1 MNADAKIADYVLR
14 PLRSD
19 DARLIPE
26 LTRRVVGEAYVHE
39 EVYHPERLLK
49 LNASGHLVTIVAVAP
64 DGLLAGQCALERPD
78 LGPIAEIGEAMVLPE
93 HRHHHLLDQMHGYLV
108 EEARRR
114 NLLGISADAVTHHVF
129 SQYSNDKYGSTPT
142 GLMLGALP
150 PTADHL
156 EGVYPQRLSFL
167 CYFKYLT
174 TPAIAVTYLPER
186 HHSIAQRI
194 YGRLGRDI
202 EFRHAALPDAF
213 SLIEKIVAPSNQRGT
228 IKVHRAGV
236 DTADLVDTARREMR
250 EKSGVEAV
258 FVEIPLAEPGVA
270 QICEQLETR
279 GFFFCGIKIGSAE
292 SGDWLRLQHLD
303 AELDFTLIRIE
314 GEFAKEISAYVG
326 AERARTANNQ
336 TAR

>member
-1 MNADAKIADYVLR
+1 MNAEAKPANYVLR
-14 PLRSD
+14 PIQPD
-19 DARLIPE
+19 DARSIPE
-26 LTRRVVGEAYVHE
+26 LTRRVVGAEYIHE
-39 EVYHPERLLK
+39 EVYHPKRLLE
-49 LNASGHLVTIVAVAP
+49 LNASGHLVTVVAVAP

-114 NLLGISADAVTHHVF
+114 KLLGISADAVTHHVF

-167 CYFKYLT
+167 SYFKYLT
-174 TPAIAVTYLPER
+174 TPSMAVTYLPER
-186 HHSIAQRI
+186 HHAIAQRI

-202 EFRHAALPDAF
+202 EFRNAAMPDAF
-213 SLIEKIVAPSNQRGT
+213 SLVEKTAAPANQRGT
-228 IKVHRAGV
+228 IKVHRPGV
-236 DTADLVDTARREMR
+236 DSAELVDRARREMR
-250 EKSGVEAV
+250 EAAGVEAV
-258 FVEIPLAEPGVA
+258 FVEIPIAEPGVA

-279 GFFFCGIKIGSAE
+279 GFFFCGIKIGPVE

-303 AELDFTLIRIE
+303 AALDFSLIKIE

-326 AERARTANNQ
+326 AERSRTADNQ
-336 TAR
+336 NAR